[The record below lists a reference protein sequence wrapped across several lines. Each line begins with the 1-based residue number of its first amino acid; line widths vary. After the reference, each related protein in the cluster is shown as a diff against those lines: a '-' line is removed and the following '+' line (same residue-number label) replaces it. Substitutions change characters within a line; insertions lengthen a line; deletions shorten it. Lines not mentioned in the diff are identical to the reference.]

1 MNTIIK
7 YNEEARE
14 ALKRGVD
21 AVANA
26 VKVSLGA
33 EGRNVIF
40 PVQIGNGYSYIIS
53 KDGVSIAKAIQPT
66 EEFERIGAELI
77 KEAARRTNN
86 YAGDGTTTATVLAQ
100 SIFQQGLDILTKN
113 PNLSSVE
120 LKKGI
125 DQATADV
132 VEYLDKVSEKVS
144 KSNLESVA
152 TISANGDAQ
161 LGEIISKA
169 FNKIGEHGTVITAVS
184 DTSETYVELR
194 DGVQLDRGYYHP
206 GFVTDRV
213 KDVCELSNPFVL
225 LHRGKIEKGDAI
237 VNLFNKLFSQ
247 SQNQLLI
254 IADDIDPFVL
264 GTIMENIKK
273 GPIKDKIC
281 VVKTPQILKIEKD
294 LLGDIATLTGAS
306 IVSDVDGVKLK
317 PEVLGRLSKCVV
329 SETETLLV
337 GDSDNLVE
345 LVSELKARIEAT
357 DNKFDKADLQERL
370 SRITGGVATLYV
382 GAKSDSELKEKQDR
396 IEDSINATRSA
407 LEEGIVSGGGIALE
421 NAANEL
427 YGGVEAPVIDN
438 PTAFD
443 IGYDIILKACSA
455 PVKQIA
461 SNAGMTYTPWPVK
474 GEGMNVKTGKV
485 VNMMDEGII
494 DPKKVTR
501 CALENA
507 SSVASTFLTTEAVIA
522 VSR

>member
-21 AVANA
+21 VVANA

-40 PVQIGNGYSYIIS
+40 PVKVGNGYSYIIS
-53 KDGVSIAKAIQPT
+53 KDGVSIARAINPT
-66 EEFERIGAELI
+66 EEFEKIGAEMV

-100 SIFQQGLDILTKN
+100 KIFESGLKLLTED

-125 DQATADV
+125 DQATIDV
-132 VEYLDKVSEKVS
+132 VAYLDKVSKKVS
-144 KSNLESVA
+144 KANLENVA
-152 TISANGDAQ
+152 TISANGDKE
-161 LGEIISKA
+161 LGKIIAKA
-169 FNKIGEHGTVITAVS
+169 FNKIGKHGTVVAAIS
-184 DTSETYVELR
+184 DTSDTYVELR

-213 KDVCELSNPFVL
+213 KDVCELEEPFVL
-225 LHRGKIEKGDAI
+225 LHRGKLEKGDAV
-237 VNLFNKLFSQ
+237 VNLFKKVFSQ
-247 SQNQLLI
+247 AQNKLLI

-264 GTIMENIKK
+264 GTIMENINK
-273 GPIKDKIC
+273 GPLKDRVC

-294 LLGDIATLTGAS
+294 LLGDIAILTGAT
-306 IVSDVDGVKLK
+306 IVSEVDGVKLR
-317 PEVLGRLSKCVV
+317 PEVLGRLSKVVV

-337 GDSDNLVE
+337 GNADNLVD
-345 LVSELKARIEAT
+345 LVAELKERIEAT
-357 DNKFDKADLQERL
+357 KNKLDKADLQERL
-370 SRITGGVATLYV
+370 SRITGGVATLYI

-407 LEEGIVSGGGIALE
+407 LEEGIVSGGGIALD
-421 NAANEL
+421 NAAAYLTQGTIEKSLTAFEL
-427 YGGVEAPVIDN
+427 GYDIVLDACYAPVI
-438 PTAFD
+438 
-443 IGYDIILKACSA
+443 
-455 PVKQIA
+455 QIC
-461 SNAGMTYTPWPVK
+461 SNAGMEYVAQPVA
-474 GEGMNVKTGKV
+474 GEGINVKTGEV
-485 VNMMDEGII
+485 VNMMKEGII

-522 VSR
+522 VNK